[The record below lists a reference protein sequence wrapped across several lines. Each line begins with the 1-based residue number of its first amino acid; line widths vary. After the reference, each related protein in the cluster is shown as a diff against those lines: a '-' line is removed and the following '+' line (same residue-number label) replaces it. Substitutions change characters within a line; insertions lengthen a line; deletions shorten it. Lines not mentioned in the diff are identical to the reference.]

1 MSEFIQINMQ
11 FIQHYI
17 NPSRIY
23 KLHICFHPRTLHFCH
38 PVSCL
43 ESVERTQFSRF
54 PLNEP
59 SPRREA
65 CKKEHNISEPWEKE
79 HHIQKCRFCRG
90 HVTKVASSLESKMLN
105 TTPLQS
111 NSDVYSPLGFCYLFC
126 WGVIS
131 SWELSSCPL
140 GNIPPNGVKGWN
152 YHPKSTW
159 KVGFMYPVPRG
170 IWSLTDI
177 SPSPPPHPTRDLQL
191 F

>member
-1 MSEFIQINMQ
+1 
-11 FIQHYI
+11 
-17 NPSRIY
+17 
-23 KLHICFHPRTLHFCH
+23 
-38 PVSCL
+38 
-43 ESVERTQFSRF
+43 
-54 PLNEP
+54 
-59 SPRREA
+59 
-65 CKKEHNISEPWEKE
+65 
-79 HHIQKCRFCRG
+79 
-90 HVTKVASSLESKMLN
+90 MLN

-177 SPSPPPHPTRDLQL
+177 SPSPPPPYKRPSVCSKTPKRRHRSFQKRHFLERWPFNGRQEVSAEWSKGGGGDVEPRLWKDQGTLMAGVSTWSFPLWMNENEWVNR
-191 F
+191 